1 MPMEV
6 YHGEEEVETSA
17 FQAQIVQLMFLII
30 NTFSSSNNIFLW
42 ELISNAS
49 DALNSVH
56 FDSLTDFSKLDRVKA
71 EN

>member
-30 NTFSSSNNIFLW
+30 NTFSSSNDIFLW
-42 ELISNAS
+42 ELISN
-49 DALNSVH
+49 ALNSVH
-56 FDSLTDFSKLDRVKA
+56 FDSLTDSSKVRQG
-71 EN
+71 